1 MKIDGLEN
9 EVAELRREIQTLR
22 VEYEDVQ
29 SKIEDDKIETQVH
42 SQLYTDNVRQCCLE
56 LLSMNVGILQVDPV
70 IRSVL
75 KNIAGME
82 IDKLPKP
89 ASLIRMLTEL
99 KCLSYQQIA
108 DELQG
113 CENITLHVDGTSK
126 FGQHYGSFQIS
137 TDNTAYSLGLLQM
150 LTGSAQQ
157 TLDVFKQVLSDFQVT
172 VGSQAKAKL
181 VTSIKNTMSDRHIVQ
196 KNFNCLLEEYR
207 AWILPEVIT
216 SWKELSSEE
225 QHSMSSLNNFFC
237 GLHLLIGMA
246 DTAAS
251 TLLQWETTHF
261 SEDAVNHATGVL
273 VCKSESGTVRL
284 V

>member
-1 MKIDGLEN
+1 MDNLTKEIEDKSVTIAKLEKKLESAQQGIECYCSKVNRCVKAPSVSQTAYDEIQGQLVGLKEECQLKIDGLEN
-9 EVAELRREIQTLR
+9 KVAELCREMQTLR
-22 VEYEDVQ
+22 VEYEEVQ
-29 SKIEDDKIETQVH
+29 SKMEDGKIKTQLH

-82 IDKLPKP
+82 VDKLPKP
-89 ASLIRMLTEL
+89 ASLIKMLTEL

-113 CENITLHVDGTSK
+113 CENVILHADGTSK

-137 TDNTAYSLGLLQM
+137 TGNTAYSLGLSQM

-157 TLDVFKQVLSDFQVT
+157 TLDVFKQILSDFQQT

-181 VTSIKNTMSDRHIVQ
+181 VTSIKNTISDRHIVQ
-196 KNFNCLLEEYR
+196 KNFNCLLEE
-207 AWILPEVIT
+207 
-216 SWKELSSEE
+216 
-225 QHSMSSLNNFFC
+225 
-237 GLHLLIGMA
+237 
-246 DTAAS
+246 
-251 TLLQWETTHF
+251 
-261 SEDAVNHATGVL
+261 
-273 VCKSESGTVRL
+273 
-284 V
+284 

>member
-1 MKIDGLEN
+1 M
-9 EVAELRREIQTLR
+9 QTLR
-22 VEYEDVQ
+22 VEYEEVQ
-29 SKIEDDKIETQVH
+29 SKMEDGKIKTQLH
-42 SQLYTDNVRQCCLE
+42 SQLYTNNVRQCCLK
-56 LLSMNVGILQVDPV
+56 LLSMNVGILQIDPV

-82 IDKLPKP
+82 VDKLPKP

-113 CENITLHVDGTSK
+113 CENVTLHADGTSK

-137 TDNTAYSLGLLQM
+137 TDNTAYPLGLSQM

-157 TLDVFKQVLSDFQVT
+157 TLDVFKQILSDFQQT

-207 AWILPEVIT
+207 ALILSEVIT
-216 SWKELSSEE
+216 SWNELSFEE
-225 QHSMSSLNNFFC
+225 QHSMSLLNNFFC
-237 GLHLLIGMA
+237 GLHLLIGMT

-251 TLLQWETTHF
+251 TLLQWEITHF
-261 SEDAVNHATGVL
+261 SEDPVSHATGVL
-273 VCKSESGTVRL
+273 VHESESGTVRL